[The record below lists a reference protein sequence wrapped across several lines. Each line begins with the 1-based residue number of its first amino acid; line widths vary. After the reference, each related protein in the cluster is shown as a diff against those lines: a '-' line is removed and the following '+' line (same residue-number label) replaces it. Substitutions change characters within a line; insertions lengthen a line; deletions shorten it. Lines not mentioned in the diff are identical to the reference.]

1 MTKVHDTIES
11 KNWLQFTIT
20 AEIYIFP
27 EDVDLLDFVSNKAKE
42 RVSKPA
48 FQEDKGRQ
56 VFWKTD
62 ISLFSWNTRF
72 EIRPFVLL
80 PTI

>member
-1 MTKVHDTIES
+1 MTPLNQKIDS
-11 KNWLQFTIT
+11 SLQLQLKYT
-20 AEIYIFP
+20 FP

-48 FQEDKGRQ
+48 FQENKGRQ